1 MSIRSRNNDPLY
13 DAIETTTIRIG
24 RFGYGLLRL
33 PLGLLPSQSRTHM
46 ERALYELSHG
56 FASLPGDFAR
66 IAEHEI
72 KRWIDE
78 TPPARRRQP
87 EPEQHLTVMITPEEA
102 VVEPAPSQHLAITI
116 APVEART
123 ETAAPAPAAE
133 PSQPTT
139 DEEPIEEDVA
149 ELLTDEVSESIID
162 IERLVAEPPNVSI
175 TYIEYDPP
183 GSDLEGEF
191 VVISNASHEPVDLTG
206 WTLIDE
212 GAKHSYT
219 FPAFVL
225 AGGAEVTLWT
235 KAGINDA
242 NNLYWGSRRPIWNN
256 TGDTAILRDANGN
269 LISRYTYAAGA

>member
-1 MSIRSRNNDPLY
+1 MSTRSRNNDLLY

-46 ERALYELSHG
+46 ERALYELSRG

-78 TPPARRRQP
+78 TPPARPRQP

-102 VVEPAPSQHLAITI
+102 VVEPATAPPAQAEQRLAAT
-116 APVEART
+116 PT
-123 ETAAPAPAAE
+123 PTPDDE
-133 PSQPTT
+133 PL
-139 DEEPIEEDVA
+139 EEDVA
-149 ELLTDEVSESIID
+149 ELLTDEVSESIVD

-183 GSDLEGEF
+183 GNDLEGEF
-191 VVISNASHEPVDLTG
+191 VVITNSSHEPVDLTG
-206 WTLIDE
+206 WMLLDE
-212 GAKHSYT
+212 GSKHSYT
-219 FPAFVL
+219 FPAFTL
-225 AGGAEVTLWT
+225 AGGAEVKLWT
-235 KAGINDA
+235 KAGVDDA
-242 NNLYWGSRRPIWNN
+242 NNLYWGARHPIWNN
-256 TGDTAILRDANGN
+256 TGDSAILRDANGN

>member
-1 MSIRSRNNDPLY
+1 MSTRSRNNDPLY

-78 TPPARRRQP
+78 TPPARSRQP

-102 VVEPAPSQHLAITI
+102 VVEPAPSQHLAGTI
-116 APVEART
+116 ASTEVRT

-133 PSQPTT
+133 QSPLTT

-191 VVISNASHEPVDLTG
+191 VVITNASHEPVDLTG
-206 WTLIDE
+206 WMLIDE

-225 AGGAEVTLWT
+225 AGGAEVKLWT
-235 KAGINDA
+235 KAGVNDA

>member
-1 MSIRSRNNDPLY
+1 MSTRSRNNDPLY
-13 DAIETTTIRIG
+13 DAIEMTTIRIG

-78 TPPARRRQP
+78 TPPARSRQP

-102 VVEPAPSQHLAITI
+102 VVEPAPSQHLAGTI
-116 APVEART
+116 APAEART

-133 PSQPTT
+133 QSPLTT

-191 VVISNASHEPVDLTG
+191 VVITNASHEPVDLTG

-212 GAKHSYT
+212 GAKHTYT
-219 FPAFVL
+219 FPPFTL
-225 AGGAEVTLWT
+225 AGSAEVKLWT
-235 KAGINDA
+235 KAGVNDA

>member
-33 PLGLLPSQSRTHM
+33 PLSLLPSQSRTHM

-87 EPEQHLTVMITPEEA
+87 EPEQHLTVIITPEEA
-102 VVEPAPSQHLAITI
+102 VVEPAPSQHLAVTI

-123 ETAAPAPAAE
+123 ETAAPAAE
-133 PSQPTT
+133 QSQPTT

-235 KAGINDA
+235 KAGVNDA
-242 NNLYWGSRRPIWNN
+242 NNLYWGSHRPIWNN

>member
-87 EPEQHLTVMITPEEA
+87 EPEQHLTVMITPEDA
-102 VVEPAPSQHLAITI
+102 VVELAPSQHLAVTI
-116 APVEART
+116 APAEART
-123 ETAAPAPAAE
+123 ETAAPALVAE
-133 PSQPTT
+133 QSQPTT

-191 VVISNASHEPVDLTG
+191 VVITNASHEPVDLTG

-212 GAKHSYT
+212 GMKHSYT

-235 KAGINDA
+235 KAGVNDA

>member
-1 MSIRSRNNDPLY
+1 MSTRSRNNDPLY
-13 DAIETTTIRIG
+13 DAIETTTVRIG

-33 PLGLLPSQSRTHM
+33 PLGLLPAQSRTHM

-87 EPEQHLTVMITPEEA
+87 EPEQHLTVIITPEEA
-102 VVEPAPSQHLAITI
+102 MVEPATTQSLAVTTASAEERLPVTVTPEPTI
-116 APVEART
+116 
-123 ETAAPAPAAE
+123 
-133 PSQPTT
+133 

-183 GSDLEGEF
+183 GNDLEGEF
-191 VVISNASHEPVDLTG
+191 VVITNASHEPVDLTG
-206 WTLIDE
+206 WMLIDE

-219 FPAFVL
+219 FPAFTL
-225 AGGAEVTLWT
+225 AGGAEVKLWT
-235 KAGINDA
+235 KAGVNDA

>member
-1 MSIRSRNNDPLY
+1 MSTRSRNNDPLY

-56 FASLPGDFAR
+56 FASLPGDFVR

-78 TPPARRRQP
+78 TPPAHSRQP

-102 VVEPAPSQHLAITI
+102 VVEPAPSQHLAGTI
-116 APVEART
+116 APAEART
-123 ETAAPAPAAE
+123 ETAATAPAAE
-133 PSQPTT
+133 QSPLTT

-191 VVISNASHEPVDLTG
+191 VVITNASHEPVDLTG
-206 WTLIDE
+206 WMLIDE

-225 AGGAEVTLWT
+225 AGGAEVKLWT
-235 KAGINDA
+235 KAGVNDA

>member
-102 VVEPAPSQHLAITI
+102 VVEPAPSQHLAMTI